1 MFNSLL
7 QTITQTISDYP
18 AWSGGIVFSVAM
30 LESLAVIGLVIPGVA
45 IMFTIGALIGSGS
58 LNFVSSTL
66 YAAAGASVG
75 DALSFALG
83 WHYKEKIVH
92 LTFLKPHQNLLKKGH
107 VFFEKYGVYSI
118 LIGRFIGPVRAIV
131 PLVAGILGMP
141 IKQYIPINILASMLW
156 APAYLLPGF
165 LLTSAIYSLPKEWV
179 AFWPLSLIPLFMIVL
194 LAIQLRKIKKD

>member
-1 MFNSLL
+1 MFNSFL
-7 QTITQTISDYP
+7 QTITQTLSDYP
-18 AWSGGIVFSVAM
+18 AWSGGIIFLVAM

-58 LNFVSSTL
+58 LNLLSSTL
-66 YAAAGASVG
+66 YAAAGASIG

-83 WHYKEKIVH
+83 WHYKEKIYH
-92 LTFLKPHQNLLKKGH
+92 FTLLKPHQNLLKKGH
-107 VFFEKYGVYSI
+107 GFFEKYGVYSI

-141 IKQYIPINILASMLW
+141 IKQYIPINIIASMLW

-165 LLTSAIYSLPKEWV
+165 LLTSAIHSLPKEWE
-179 AFWPLSLIPLFMIVL
+179 AFWPLSLIPLFIVVL
-194 LAIQLRKIKKD
+194 LAIQLKKAKKT